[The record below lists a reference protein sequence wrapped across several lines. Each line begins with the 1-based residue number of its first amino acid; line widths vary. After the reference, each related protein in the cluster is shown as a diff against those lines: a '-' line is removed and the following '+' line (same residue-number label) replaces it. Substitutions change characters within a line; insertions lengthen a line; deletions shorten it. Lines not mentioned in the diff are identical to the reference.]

1 MLYVNYVSM
10 KLEKKVSLKSSLH
23 SLIYSLLFTSQL
35 LQFTILVSAPKLHL
49 IKITD
54 DFLIAKPKGGF

>member
-1 MLYVNYVSM
+1 M